1 MFVYSKGAQMA
12 KFTSPPD
19 REYFNHLVWG
29 IVNQVPEGKVTTYG
43 FVAGLIPPPPG
54 MEPSDYRAWGARWV
68 GGAMAACP
76 AGVPWQRVISAQGK
90 ISLRPGSGGT
100 RQREML
106 EAEGILF
113 DERGKINLATYGWN
127 GPGEEWLRAHG
138 LIAQDDMT
146 GVS

>member
-100 RQREML
+100 RQRDML
-106 EAEGILF
+106 EAEAF
-113 DERGKINLATYGWN
+113 FSMSAERSTWSHTGGMGQARN
-127 GPGEEWLRAHG
+127 GCAPMA
-138 LIAQDDMT
+138 
-146 GVS
+146 